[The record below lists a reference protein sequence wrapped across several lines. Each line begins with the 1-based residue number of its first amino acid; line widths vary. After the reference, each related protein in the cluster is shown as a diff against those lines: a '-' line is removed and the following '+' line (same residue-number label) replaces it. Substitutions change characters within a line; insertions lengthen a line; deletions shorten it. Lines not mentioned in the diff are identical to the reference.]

1 MGILY
6 YQLGYINNTCMS
18 LKLLSGIKDVFYL
31 QMTTRSVYIKLC
43 MCNHFN
49 VNDSVIIIRVGKN

>member
-18 LKLLSGIKDVFYL
+18 LKLLNGIKDVFYL

-43 MCNHFN
+43 MCNYFN
-49 VNDSVIIIRVGKN
+49 VNESVIIIRVGKN